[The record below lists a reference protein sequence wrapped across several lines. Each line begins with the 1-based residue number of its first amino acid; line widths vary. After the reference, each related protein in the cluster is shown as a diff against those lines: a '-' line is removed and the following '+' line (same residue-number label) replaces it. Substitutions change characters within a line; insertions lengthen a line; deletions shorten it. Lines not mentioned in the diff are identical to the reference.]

1 MKEKIKNCVKI
12 IKLTKLMIYKY
23 ADHEPLMLSI
33 KIQLKFSSKFIFNQ
47 CKVDIL

>member
-1 MKEKIKNCVKI
+1 MNEKIQNCVNI

-23 ADHEPLMLSI
+23 ADHEPLLLSI

-47 CKVDIL
+47 RKVDI